1 MLSLLKFTRI
11 PLLLILSA
19 ILLIVSGCGSTPKET
34 TPAATIAPA
43 PAAPSPSAT
52 ASPKAETPRVIK
64 HAMGEETLTST
75 PKRVVILTNEGT
87 EALLA
92 VGIKPVGAVK
102 SWFGEPWYD
111 HIKDGMTGVTVL
123 GDESQP
129 NIELIAS
136 LKPDLIIGNKV
147 RQAKIYDQL
156 KSIAPTIFS
165 AELSGDWKI
174 NFKLYTEAVN
184 KKEEGEKAMA
194 AYETRVADVKAKL
207 GTKAA
212 TKISLVRF
220 SAAEVRIY
228 QKQTFAGVLL
238 SQLGFARP
246 ASQDKDGFIEKMTK
260 ETIPSMDGDV
270 LFYFV
275 TENTGKTDAA
285 NVADNWLKDPLF
297 KNLNVSKTNKVV
309 KVDDVVWNSAGG
321 YKAANL
327 LLDEIIKYFEVK

>member
-1 MLSLLKFTRI
+1 MRLLPNFTRT
-11 PLLLILSA
+11 PLLLLVSIMILMTA
-19 ILLIVSGCGSTPKET
+19 AGCGNNTQKTIPTAASTPPISI
-34 TPAATIAPA
+34 TPQ
-43 PAAPSPSAT
+43 
-52 ASPKAETPRVIK
+52 AEVPRVIK
-64 HAMGEETLTST
+64 HAMGEETLTGT

-102 SWFGEPWYD
+102 SWYGEPWYA
-111 HIKDGMTGVTVL
+111 HIKADMQDVIAL
-123 GDESQP
+123 GDELQP

-156 KSIAPTIFS
+156 KSIAPTVFS
-165 AELSGDWKI
+165 ADISGDWKT

-184 KKEEGEKAMA
+184 KKAEGEQSIA
-194 AYETRVADVKAKL
+194 AFEKRVADVKGKL
-207 GTKAA
+207 GAKAA
-212 TKISLVRF
+212 TQISLVRF

-228 QKQTFAGVLL
+228 QKQTFAGLLL

-246 ASQDKDGFIEKMTK
+246 ASQDKDASIEKMTK

-297 KNLNVSKTNKVV
+297 KNLNVSKANKVV
-309 KVDDVVWNSAGG
+309 KVDDVIWNSAGG
-321 YKAANL
+321 IQAANL
-327 LLDEIIKYFEVK
+327 LLDEIVTYFAVK